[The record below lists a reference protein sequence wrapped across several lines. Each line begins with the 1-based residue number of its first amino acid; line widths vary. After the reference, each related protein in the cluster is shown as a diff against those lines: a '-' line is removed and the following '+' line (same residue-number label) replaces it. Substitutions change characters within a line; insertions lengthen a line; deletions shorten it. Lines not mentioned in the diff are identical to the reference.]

1 MSRLGPVQSV
11 PDASVREEERRERE
25 RESLSVGGGQSAA
38 AIPAA
43 TEELLPGGQ
52 SFRCAGVPTACAAYI
67 SEGGDAREDAADYK

>member
-11 PDASVREEERRERE
+11 SRRASERKNGE

-52 SFRCAGVPTACAAYI
+52 SFRCEGVPTACAACI
-67 SEGGDAREDAADYK
+67 SEGGDAREGAADYK